1 MCGVA
6 RPKLRFLHVHA
17 RLERA
22 LTSAIS
28 CERYF
33 HVFMKLAMMD
43 ENLKIQYAYDYV
55 SYELNHQYYS
65 MNPSLDYYDTDS
77 HTTASDMIG

>member
-43 ENLKIQYAYDYV
+43 ENLKIQYAYDY
-55 SYELNHQYYS
+55 
-65 MNPSLDYYDTDS
+65 
-77 HTTASDMIG
+77 MIAKGKLPLVRPEVFS